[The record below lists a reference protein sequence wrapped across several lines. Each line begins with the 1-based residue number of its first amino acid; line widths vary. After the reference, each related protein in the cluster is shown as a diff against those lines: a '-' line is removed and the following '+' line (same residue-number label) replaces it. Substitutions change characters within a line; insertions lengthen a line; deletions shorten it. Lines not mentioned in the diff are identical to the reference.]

1 MADEEV
7 ARQLG
12 NFLRYFQHFAKNIY
26 RDGGFLS
33 PYSIVPIGDPAA
45 HSPSVEDWTELDV
58 CASSE
63 GPTD

>member
-1 MADEEV
+1 MVDEEV

-12 NFLRYFQHFAKNIY
+12 NFLRYFQHYAQNIY
-26 RDGGFLS
+26 RDGGLLS
-33 PYSIVPIGDPAA
+33 PYTIVTLPAA
-45 HSPSVEDWTELDV
+45 KPPSVEDWTELDV